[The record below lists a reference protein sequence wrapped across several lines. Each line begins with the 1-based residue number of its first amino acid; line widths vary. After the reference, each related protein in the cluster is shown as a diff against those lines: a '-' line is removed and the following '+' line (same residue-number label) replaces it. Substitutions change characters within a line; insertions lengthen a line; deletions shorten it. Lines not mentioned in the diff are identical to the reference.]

1 MDHGPN
7 LSGEWRLLVFD
18 VEEKR
23 VKYQTIIL
31 ERTDGIGYLT
41 LNRPERAN
49 TISFQLMIDVVNA
62 MEEVEK
68 EPAFRV
74 VIVTGAGGKH
84 FCGGADLRDFAE
96 RAREAKSR
104 GERQG
109 GGDFVSPRRDL
120 FSALEESRV
129 PVIAAIN
136 GAAMGGGCEIAL
148 ACDIRVIADTAT
160 IGLPEIRFGA
170 LPAGGGTQ
178 RLPRLVGSGIAK
190 EMIFSGLPYT
200 AEDALRIGL
209 VNKAVPAASLIP
221 EAEKIAGV
229 YIERAAY
236 ALKTAKALINR
247 GVELPLKDAL
257 ALERK
262 VIAEM
267 ATPEERKKA
276 QDDAAA
282 TQKTYA
288 RIFNKT

>member
-1 MDHGPN
+1 
-7 LSGEWRLLVFD
+7 VT
-18 VEEKR
+18 
-23 VKYQTIIL
+23 YQTIIL
-31 ERTDGIGYLT
+31 ERKTGIGYLT

-68 EPAFRV
+68 DPEYRV
-74 VIVTGAGGKH
+74 VIVTGAGEKH

-178 RLPRLVGSGIAK
+178 RLPRLVGPGIAK
-190 EMIFSGLPYT
+190 EMIFSGLPYS
-200 AEDALRIGL
+200 AEDAVRIGL
-209 VNKAVPAASLIP
+209 VNKVVPAAELIS
-221 EAEKIAGV
+221 ECEKIAGV

-247 GVELPLKDAL
+247 GIELPLKDAL

-262 VIAEM
+262 MIAEM

-276 QDDAAA
+276 QDQAAA

-288 RIFNKT
+288 RIFSKT

>member
-1 MDHGPN
+1 
-7 LSGEWRLLVFD
+7 
-18 VEEKR
+18 
-23 VKYQTIIL
+23 VKYETIIL
-31 ERTDGIGYLT
+31 DRKDGIGYLT

-49 TISFQLMIDVVNA
+49 TISFQLMTDVVNA
-62 MEEVEK
+62 MDEVEK
-68 EPAFRV
+68 DPEFRV

-200 AEDALRIGL
+200 AEDALRIRL
-209 VNKAVPAASLIP
+209 VNKVAPAAQLIP
-221 EAEKIAGV
+221 ECEKIAGV

-247 GVELPLKDAL
+247 GVELPLKDGL

-262 VIAEM
+262 MIAEM

-276 QDDAAA
+276 QDQAAA

-288 RIFNKT
+288 RIFNKA

>member
-31 ERTDGIGYLT
+31 ERKDGIGYLT

-229 YIERAAY
+229 YLERAAY

-262 VIAEM
+262 MIAEM

>member
-1 MDHGPN
+1 MQY
-7 LSGEWRLLVFD
+7 E
-18 VEEKR
+18 
-23 VKYQTIIL
+23 TIIL
-31 ERTDGIGYLT
+31 ERKNGIGYLT

-68 EPAFRV
+68 DPEFRV

-96 RAREAKSR
+96 RARAAKSS

-120 FSALEESRV
+120 FAALEESRV

-190 EMIFSGLPYT
+190 EMIFSGLPST
-200 AEDALRIGL
+200 AEEALRIRL
-209 VNKAVPAASLIP
+209 VNKVVPAAELIS
-221 EAEKIAGV
+221 ECEKIAGV

-247 GVELPLKDAL
+247 GVELPLKDGL

-262 VIAEM
+262 MIAEM

-276 QDDAAA
+276 QDAAAA

-288 RIFNKT
+288 RIFNKA

>member
-1 MDHGPN
+1 MN
-7 LSGEWRLLVFD
+7 YE
-18 VEEKR
+18 
-23 VKYQTIIL
+23 TIIL
-31 ERTDGIGYLT
+31 EHRDGIGYLT

-49 TISFQLMIDVVNA
+49 TISLQLMIDVVNA

-68 EPAFRV
+68 DAEYRV

-96 RAREAKSR
+96 RARERAKANTGAG

-160 IGLPEIRFGA
+160 VGLPEIRFGA

-178 RLPRLVGSGIAK
+178 RLPRLVGAGIAK
-190 EMIFSGLPYT
+190 EMIFSGLPCR

-209 VNKAVPAASLIP
+209 VNRVVPAADLIP
-221 EAEKIAGV
+221 ECEKTARV

-247 GVELPLKDAL
+247 GIELPLKDAL
-257 ALERK
+257 VLERK
-262 VIAEM
+262 MIAEM
-267 ATPEERKKA
+267 ATPAERKAA
-276 QDDAAA
+276 QDAAA
-282 TQKTYA
+282 ASQKTYA
-288 RIFNKT
+288 RIFNRS

>member
-1 MDHGPN
+1 
-7 LSGEWRLLVFD
+7 
-18 VEEKR
+18 
-23 VKYQTIIL
+23 VKYETIIL
-31 ERTDGIGYLT
+31 ERRDGIGYLT

-49 TISFQLMIDVVNA
+49 TISLQLMIDVVNA
-62 MEEVEK
+62 MEEVENDA
-68 EPAFRV
+68 EYRL

-96 RAREAKSR
+96 RARERAQANTGAG

-160 IGLPEIRFGA
+160 VGLPEIRFGA

-178 RLPRLVGSGIAK
+178 RLPRLVGAGIAK
-190 EMIFSGLPYT
+190 EMIFSGLPYS

-209 VNKAVPAASLIP
+209 VNKVVPAGGLIP
-221 EAEKIAGV
+221 ECEKIARV

-262 VIAEM
+262 MIAEM
-267 ATPEERKKA
+267 ATPEERKAA
-276 QDDAAA
+276 QDAAA
-282 TQKTYA
+282 ASQKTYA
-288 RIFNKT
+288 RIFNRS

>member
-31 ERTDGIGYLT
+31 ERKDGIGYLT

-68 EPAFRV
+68 DPAFRV

-221 EAEKIAGV
+221 EAEKIARV

-262 VIAEM
+262 MIAEM